1 MRARVPIDWLGH
13 ARRIAQAAEG
23 LPVSA
28 ERLVRAA
35 RTRTL
40 DRHEAA
46 FTANRASTLA
56 QAVLDLVIAVE
67 GSQETPL
74 G

>member
-1 MRARVPIDWLGH
+1 M
-13 ARRIAQAAEG
+13 
-23 LPVSA
+23 SA